1 MAETKN
7 LLIEGTTKTPQID
20 LNQFTGELIL
30 SGRSIPE
37 NVAKVYD
44 PVLAWIG
51 EYIKS
56 PHKTTN
62 IRLNLEYFNT
72 ASSIWLARIIKTL
85 STINKPDYVLLI
97 HLYIDIEDTDTLD
110 QDDIKGI
117 MGSLIDNISEPS
129 LSVGIRIYG
138 LDENG
143 KIVRESQIFI

>member
-7 LLIEGTTKTPQID
+7 LLVEGTSKTPQID
-20 LNQFTGELIL
+20 LNQYTGELIL

-37 NVAKVYD
+37 NVAKIYD

-62 IRLNLEYFNT
+62 LRLNLEYFNT
-72 ASSIWLARIIKTL
+72 ASSIWIAKIIKIL
-85 STINKPDYVLLI
+85 STIDKPDYVFFI

-117 MGSLIDNISEPS
+117 MGSLIDNISEPL

-143 KIVRESQIFI
+143 KIVKESQIFI

>member
-30 SGRSIPE
+30 AGRSIPE

-62 IRLNLEYFNT
+62 LRLNLEYFNT
-72 ASSIWLARIIKTL
+72 ASSIWLAKIIKTL
-85 STINKPDYVLLI
+85 STINKPDYILFI

>member
-7 LLIEGTTKTPQID
+7 LLVEGTSKTPQID

-37 NVAKVYD
+37 NVAKIYD
-44 PVLAWIG
+44 PVLAWIRD
-51 EYIKS
+51 YIKS

-62 IRLNLEYFNT
+62 LRLNLEYFNT
-72 ASSIWLARIIKTL
+72 ASSIWIAKIIKTL
-85 STINKPDYVLLI
+85 STIDKPDYVFFI

-143 KIVRESQIFI
+143 KIVKESQIFI

>member
-7 LLIEGTTKTPQID
+7 LLVEGTSKTPQID

-37 NVAKVYD
+37 NVAKIYD
-44 PVLAWIG
+44 PVLNWIRD
-51 EYIKS
+51 YIKS

-62 IRLNLEYFNT
+62 LRLNLEYFNT
-72 ASSIWLARIIKTL
+72 ASSIWIAKIIKTL
-85 STINKPDYVLLI
+85 STIDKPDYVFLI

-143 KIVRESQIFI
+143 KIVKESQIFI

>member
-7 LLIEGTTKTPQID
+7 LLVEGTSKTPQID

-37 NVAKVYD
+37 NVAKIYD

-62 IRLNLEYFNT
+62 LRLNLEYFNT
-72 ASSIWLARIIKTL
+72 ASSIWIAKIIKIL
-85 STINKPDYVLLI
+85 STIDKPDYVFFI

-117 MGSLIDNISEPS
+117 MGSLIDNISEPL

-143 KIVRESQIFI
+143 KIVKESQIFI